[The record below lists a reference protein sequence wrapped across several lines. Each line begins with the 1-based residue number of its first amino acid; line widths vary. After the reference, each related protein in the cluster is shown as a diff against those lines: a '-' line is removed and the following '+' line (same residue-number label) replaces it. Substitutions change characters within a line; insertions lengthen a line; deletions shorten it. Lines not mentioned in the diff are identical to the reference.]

1 MGAGQQ
7 KSLYVEQHAVSSAFT
22 TSSSWL
28 ILSPIEASI
37 RRKIEEV
44 GTPLK
49 DWDIQIN
56 YGIKTGCNEAFII
69 STAKRDEILANCQS
83 EEERQRTAD
92 LIRPILRGKDIK
104 RYGYDWA
111 GLWLIYIP
119 WHFPLQFDET
129 IQGASEQAEA
139 AFMEQYPSVY
149 AHMLQ
154 HKEPLSKRNKSETGI
169 RYEWY
174 AMQRWG
180 ANYWEDFDKPK
191 IMWKRIGSIIRFCH
205 NENRAFG
212 LDSTCFAAGNDIE
225 YICCVLNSPMGHYL
239 LKDSPRTGTGDL
251 LISVQAIE
259 PLKIPR
265 ISKDQS
271 LWFKS
276 QLVNICHIV
285 KEEQEDEINQ
295 KIFDLYDLS
304 SEEREYILTH
314 FHP

>member
-1 MGAGQQ
+1 M
-7 KSLYVEQHAVSSAFT
+7 KWSLYVEQHAVTLPFT
-22 TSSSWL
+22 TSGSWL

-37 RRKIEEV
+37 RRKIEDV
-44 GTPLK
+44 GKPLK
-49 DWDIQIN
+49 DWDITIKR
-56 YGIKTGCNEAFII
+56 GILTGCNDAFII

-104 RYGYDWA
+104 RYGYNWA
-111 GLWLIYIP
+111 GLWLINTHNGVKGKIP
-119 WHFPLQFDET
+119 PIDIALYPAIKAHLDSYWDK
-129 IQGASEQAEA
+129 IARRSDQGVTP
-139 AFMEQYPSVY
+139 YNLRDCTYV
-149 AHMLQ
+149 
-154 HKEPLSKRNKSETGI
+154 
-169 RYEWY
+169 
-174 AMQRWG
+174 
-180 ANYWEDFDKPK
+180 EDFDKPK
-191 IMWKRIGSIIRFCH
+191 IVWKRIGSIIRFCH
-205 NENRAFG
+205 NENGAFG

>member
-1 MGAGQQ
+1 M
-7 KSLYVEQHAVSSAFT
+7 
-22 TSSSWL
+22 
-28 ILSPIEASI
+28 
-37 RRKIEEV
+37 
-44 GTPLK
+44 K
-49 DWDIQIN
+49 DWDITIKR
-56 YGIKTGCNEAFII
+56 GILTGCNEAFII
-69 STAKRDEILANCQS
+69 STAKRNEILANCQS

-111 GLWLIYIP
+111 GLWLINTHNGVKGELPPIDITLYPAIKAHLDSHWDRIARRSDQGITPYNLRDCAYI
-119 WHFPLQFDET
+119 
-129 IQGASEQAEA
+129 
-139 AFMEQYPSVY
+139 
-149 AHMLQ
+149 
-154 HKEPLSKRNKSETGI
+154 
-169 RYEWY
+169 
-174 AMQRWG
+174 
-180 ANYWEDFDKPK
+180 EDFDKPK

-205 NENRAFG
+205 NENGAFG
-212 LDSTCFAAGNDIE
+212 LDSTCFAAGDDIE

-276 QLVNICHIV
+276 LLVNICHII
-285 KEEQEDEINQ
+285 KEKQEDEINQ
-295 KIFDLYDLS
+295 KIFDFYDLS

>member
-1 MGAGQQ
+1 MERLEQTGR
-7 KSLYVEQHAVSSAFT
+7 SYVINGEVVKARKKT
-22 TSSSWL
+22 TNKW
-28 ILSPIEASI
+28 
-37 RRKIEEV
+37 
-44 GTPLK
+44 
-49 DWDIQIN
+49 
-56 YGIKTGCNEAFII
+56 F
-69 STAKRDEILANCQS
+69 
-83 EEERQRTAD
+83 
-92 LIRPILRGKDIK
+92 
-104 RYGYDWA
+104 
-111 GLWLIYIP
+111 
-119 WHFPLQFDET
+119 ET
-129 IQGASEQAEA
+129 QDNIG
-139 AFMEQYPSVY
+139 
-149 AHMLQ
+149 
-154 HKEPLSKRNKSETGI
+154 
-169 RYEWY
+169 
-174 AMQRWG
+174 
-180 ANYWEDFDKPK
+180 YWEDFDKPK

-205 NENRAFG
+205 NENGAFG

-295 KIFDLYDLS
+295 KIFDLHDLS